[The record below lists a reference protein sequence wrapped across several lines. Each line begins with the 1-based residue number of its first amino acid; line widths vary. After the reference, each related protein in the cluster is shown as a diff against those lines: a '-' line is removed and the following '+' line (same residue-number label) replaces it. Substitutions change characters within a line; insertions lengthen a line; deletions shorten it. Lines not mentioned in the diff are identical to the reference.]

1 MSRRRSKKSEI
12 NAGEW
17 LTTYAD
23 MMTLLLC
30 FFVLLYAFSTMDTIK
45 FKTLAFSLAKAF
57 GGNVNTITSGGNLG
71 PVPVNTNPGI
81 ETKDK
86 ERQTGKVELDVQ
98 RGETE
103 RIYRKVQEF
112 VKNNKL
118 EAKITV
124 REDIRGVVIELQ
136 EKILFDS
143 GKADI
148 KPESLPLLSKISQ
161 LLRMFENEIVV
172 EGHTDNVPI
181 NRGYYDSN
189 WELSAD
195 RAVKVVRFLVEKQ
208 GINPEKITAVGAG
221 EYRPIATNATPEGR
235 QKNRRVNILIVTKQK
250 GAN

>member
-1 MSRRRSKKSEI
+1 MSKRKVKKSETGGG
-12 NAGEW
+12 GEW

-30 FFVLLYAFSTMDTIK
+30 FFVLLYAFSTMDAVK

-57 GGNVNTITSGGNLG
+57 GGNVNTIVEGGNLG

-81 ETKDK
+81 EKDDK
-86 ERQTGKVELDVQ
+86 ERKTGKVDLDIQ
-98 RGETE
+98 RGDTAK
-103 RIYRKVQEF
+103 IYKKVQEF
-112 VKNNKL
+112 VKKNNL

-148 KPESLPLLSKISQ
+148 KPESVPLLDKIGE
-161 LLRMFENEIVV
+161 LLRMFDNEIVV

-181 NRGYYDSN
+181 NKGYYKSN

-195 RAVKVVRFLVEKQ
+195 RAVKVVRFLVEKE
-208 GINPEKITAVGAG
+208 GVNPQKILAVGAG
-221 EYRPIATNATPEGR
+221 EFRPIASNSTPEGR
-235 QKNRRVNILIVTKQK
+235 QRNRRVNILIVTKK
-250 GAN
+250 